1 MTASPRSAAIPRRH
15 LTIITCM
22 DARIDPQRVLGFEL
36 GDAHVLRNA
45 GAVVTDDVLRSL
57 VLSQRLL
64 DTTAVVVMAH
74 TRCGLRDVHDDDLSR
89 ELTDLTGVA
98 PPFAFG
104 AFSDLDAHVREQVA
118 RVRTCPWLPYPADVR
133 GCVLDV
139 DTGAVR
145 SVD

>member
-1 MTASPRSAAIPRRH
+1 
-15 LTIITCM
+15 M
-22 DARIDPQRVLGFEL
+22 DARIDPQRALGYNL

-45 GAVVTDDVLRSL
+45 GAVVTDDVLRSM

-64 DTTAVVVMAH
+64 GTRTVVVMAH
-74 TRCGLRDVHDDDLSR
+74 TGCGLREVHDESLSR
-89 ELTDLTGVA
+89 ELTELTGVA

-118 RVRTCPWLPYPADVR
+118 RVRACPWLPYPDDVR

-139 DTGAVR
+139 DDGTVR
-145 SVD
+145 SVT